1 MKNLFI
7 CFAVLVTLFSSCK
20 SNDNPTPTKTKT
32 EYISAKV
39 WILDNLTVNGIIL
52 LYQKGN
58 TQNLYDLSKVTFNLN
73 SNGTVTGTDNNGA
86 AITGGTWAFNTDQS
100 KVVLTNVTI
109 QGGLALSGE
118 FTLIQ
123 LNDTN
128 FDIQG
133 NISYMGQ
140 TGNAVIRMIAK

>member
-1 MKNLFI
+1 M
-7 CFAVLVTLFSSCK
+7 
-20 SNDNPTPTKTKT
+20 
-32 EYISAKV
+32 
-39 WILDNLTVNGIIL
+39 

-73 SNGTVTGTDNNGA
+73 SNGTVTGTDNNGT
-86 AITGGTWAFNTDQS
+86 AITGGTWAFNSDQS

-133 NISYMGQ
+133 NVSYMGQ
-140 TGNAVIRMIAK
+140 TGNAVVKMIAK

>member
-1 MKNLFI
+1 MKNLFFSFI
-7 CFAVLVTLFSSCK
+7 ALITLLTSCK
-20 SNDNPTPTKTKT
+20 SNDNPTPTKTRA

-39 WILDNLTVNGIIL
+39 WIIDNLTVNGIIT

-58 TQNLYDLSKVTFNLN
+58 TQNLYDLSKVSFNLN
-73 SNGTVTGTDNNGA
+73 SNGTVTGTDNNGSS
-86 AITGGTWAFNTDQS
+86 ITGGTWAFNSDQS

-118 FTLIQ
+118 FTIIQ

-133 NISYMGQ
+133 NVTYMGQ
-140 TGNAVIRMIAK
+140 TGNAVVKMTAK